1 MASIKENGSI
11 WPVCTL
17 SKHAGEIRAFE
28 QQIRSVDEL
37 VTACIQNVYAASQ
50 DEIFTY
56 KHQLIPGPHHN
67 GKNKHAETPPANG
80 P

>member
-50 DEIFTY
+50 DEIFTG
-56 KHQLIPGPHHN
+56 LCSSAR
-67 GKNKHAETPPANG
+67 HASCHFWPLHEVAL
-80 P
+80 